1 MLHPRS
7 EMQIFAV
14 LDRLCE
20 VVRSAPSSC
29 TMGGQKKQR
38 LPSCAFCIFQPLLL
52 CTLHL
57 RWLGLELDVLGFR
70 RCVCFPGHDKARGA
84 LHSAL
89 PEVMTKAAAHGTRLT
104 DALLYLKEAAPQL
117 VLS

>member
-29 TMGGQKKQR
+29 TMG
-38 LPSCAFCIFQPLLL
+38 
-52 CTLHL
+52 
-57 RWLGLELDVLGFR
+57 D
-70 RCVCFPGHDKARGA
+70 
-84 LHSAL
+84 
-89 PEVMTKAAAHGTRLT
+89 
-104 DALLYLKEAAPQL
+104 
-117 VLS
+117 

>member
-20 VVRSAPSSC
+20 VVRSAPSLC
-29 TMGGQKKQR
+29 TMGGQERQR
-38 LPSCAFCIFQPLLL
+38 LLPCAVCIFHPLLSCA
-52 CTLHL
+52 LHL
-57 RWLGLELDVLGFR
+57 RWLGLVLDMLGSM
-70 RCVCFPGHDKARGA
+70 RCVCFSGHDKARGA

-89 PEVMTKAAAHGTRLT
+89 PEVIPKA
-104 DALLYLKEAAPQL
+104 
-117 VLS
+117 LSQRG